1 MTKKQAKTKA
11 DAVFW
16 LVFYVFADVKIRQL
30 FGAPTGTRTPDR
42 PVMSR

>member
-16 LVFYVFADVKIRQL
+16 LVSYVFADVKIRQL
-30 FGAPTGTRTPDR
+30 FGAPTGTRTLIK
-42 PVMSR
+42 MA